1 MDIETTTLP
10 FSELIVERLKP
21 DRGLAEPVYR
31 QMARAFSR
39 MVEEGEIQEGQSLP
53 AERILAERMN
63 LSRTT
68 VRRFYEE
75 LRKDHGLKSNRRS
88 GPVIA
93 APPRISPRMGALKG
107 FTDEMRELG
116 MEPSTQ
122 LLSRDIVQDR
132 VIASIFG
139 RPSSAHF
146 LKLVRLRLGDGA
158 PLSRETAW
166 FDLTLCPELADWDVS
181 GSAYHFVSEVCGVRL
196 GEAEQSIE
204 AVLSTDDENAAFG
217 FDDPQPCLLI
227 KRRTHAISGQIVEY
241 VEGVFRGD
249 SYSYR
254 TKLSP
259 VMRG

>member
-1 MDIETTTLP
+1 MKNGASELP

-31 QMARAFSR
+31 QMARAFAK
-39 MVEEGEIQEGQSLP
+39 MIEDGEIQEGQSLP
-53 AERILAERMN
+53 AERILADRMH

-75 LRKDHGLKSNRRS
+75 LRKDHGLKSSRRS
-88 GPVIA
+88 GPVVSA
-93 APPRISPRMGALKG
+93 APRLSPRMGVLKG

-116 MEPSTQ
+116 MEPTTR
-122 LLSRDIVQDR
+122 LLSREIVQDR

-146 LKLVRLRLGDGA
+146 LKLIRLRCGDEA

-166 FDLTLCPELADWDVS
+166 FDLTIAPELADWDVH
-181 GSAYHFVSEVCGVRL
+181 GSAYHFISEVCGIRL
-196 GEAEQSIE
+196 SEAEQSIE
-204 AVLSTDDENAAFG
+204 AVLSSDEENTAFG
-217 FDDPQPCLLI
+217 FAEPQPCLLI
-227 KRRTHAISGQIVEY
+227 KRRTYSTSGQIVEY

-249 SYSYR
+249 SYAYR
-254 TKLSP
+254 TKLSTP
-259 VMRG
+259 FRA

>member
-1 MDIETTTLP
+1 MDSQATILP

-39 MVEEGEIQEGQSLP
+39 MVHDGEIHEGQSLP

-88 GPVIA
+88 GPIIA
-93 APPRISPRMGALKG
+93 APPKASPRGAALKS
-107 FTDEMRELG
+107 FSDEMRDLG

-122 LLSRDIVQDR
+122 LLSREIVQDR

-146 LKLVRLRLGDGA
+146 LKLVRLRMGDGA
-158 PLSRETAW
+158 PVSRETVW
-166 FDLTLCPELADWDVS
+166 FDLTLCPELANWTVTD
-181 GSAYHFVSEVCGVRL
+181 SAHQFVSEICGVRL
-196 GEAEQSIE
+196 CEAEQSIE
-204 AVLSTDDENAAFG
+204 AVMSADDECAAFG
-217 FDDPQPCLLI
+217 FDAPQPCLLI
-227 KRRTHAISGQIVEY
+227 KRLTHAVSGQIVEY
-241 VEGVFRGD
+241 VESVFRGD
-249 SYSYR
+249 CYSYR
-254 TKLSP
+254 SKLSASLTA
-259 VMRG
+259 